1 MRRPI
6 TLIMVSLVNL
16 LAIGQFPA
24 GQTPPSGWEHVHMRS
39 TLLPHNATP
48 SIAAKALRGTVVI
61 VSVGNE
67 YGTGFWLDE
76 THVATCYH
84 VVGEAPRA
92 SIVVVDNDIGSI
104 DPEDH
109 ASRGSDMKEGEI
121 GIVIALD
128 RKHDIAILA
137 SDTNPFLRNPR
148 IGAIS
153 IGGKAA
159 VPDLA
164 IPTIRPDELED
175 GEEVWLVG
183 YPAGVQHP
191 ITQHGTSSYL
201 QRHLVDPSIG
211 LDSPAYV
218 LDQISNPGD
227 SGGPVFDSR
236 GAVAGLL
243 RGAPLLGAQ
252 GAIGIRPAEGISHAI
267 PSRFLVELASAH
279 GISLKLSSPAHT
291 ANAPAKRH

>member
-1 MRRPI
+1 
-6 TLIMVSLVNL
+6 
-16 LAIGQFPA
+16 
-24 GQTPPSGWEHVHMRS
+24 MRS
-39 TLLPHNATP
+39 TLLPHTATP

-84 VVGEAPRA
+84 VVGESPRA

-109 ASRGSDMKEGEI
+109 ESRGSDMKEGEI
-121 GIVIALD
+121 GTVIALD
-128 RKHDIAILA
+128 REHDIAILA

-148 IGAIS
+148 IGAIE

-159 VPDLA
+159 APDLTV
-164 IPTIRPDELED
+164 PTIRPDELED
-175 GEEVWLVG
+175 GEAVWLVG

-191 ITQHGTSSYL
+191 ITQHGTISYL
-201 QRHLVDPSIG
+201 QRHLVGPSIG
-211 LDSPAYV
+211 LDSPVYV

-243 RGAPLLGAQ
+243 RGHPCW
-252 GAIGIRPAEGISHAI
+252 
-267 PSRFLVELASAH
+267 AH
-279 GISLKLSSPAHT
+279 KVVLE
-291 ANAPAKRH
+291 